1 MSKWKEES
9 FHAGQNE
16 KFIAPEYKQG
26 RARRMRALMVKEF
39 FQIMR
44 DPSSILITV
53 FLPLLLIFLY
63 GSGVSLDLDHLRVGL
78 VMEDTAPDVQ
88 SFAKSLTDSRY
99 FDVKIVRDRRAL
111 QDDLT
116 SGAIRGMFIVPSYFT
131 QYRNRPDQVAPIQVI
146 ADASETNTAN
156 FVQNYAQGVF
166 ANWLVQETI
175 SQGIEVSAPL
185 IHSEPRFW
193 YNEQLES
200 RFFLLSGSL
209 AIIMTLIGSLLTALV
224 VAREWERGTMEALM
238 STTVGIWELVIAK
251 VIPYF
256 CLGMISMIISV
267 VLSIVFYDL
276 PLRGSFFVLLLISA
290 LFLFCALG
298 LGLMISTITKNQIFA
313 YQITLVTAFLPAYIL
328 SGFLFEIHSMPRW
341 IQMLTY
347 IIPAKYFVQS
357 LQSLFL
363 VGNVWPLLIM
373 DMVPILG
380 IGVVFFLITA
390 SKTVKRLD

>member
-1 MSKWKEES
+1 MANDLTAQITEE
-9 FHAGQNE
+9 
-16 KFIAPEYKQG
+16 KKG

-39 FQIMR
+39 LQIVR

-78 VMEDTAPDVQ
+78 VLEDTAPDAQ
-88 SFAKSLTDSRY
+88 SFTKALTDSRY
-99 FDVKIVRDRRAL
+99 FDVTITRDRRELGDAL
-111 QDDLT
+111 TRGD
-116 SGAIRGMFIVPSYFT
+116 IRGMFIVPSYFT
-131 QYRNRPDQVAPIQVI
+131 QYRNRPDQIAPIQVI
-146 ADASETNTAN
+146 ADGSETNTAN
-156 FVQNYAQGVF
+156 FVKNYAQGVF
-166 ANWLVQETI
+166 ANWQAQEAI
-175 SQGIEVSAPL
+175 SAGLRPNVPL
-185 IHSEPRFW
+185 INTQSRFW

-238 STTVGIWELVIAK
+238 STTVSIGELVMAK

-256 CLGMISMIISV
+256 ALGMISMTICVIISV
-267 VLSIVFYDL
+267 VCYDL
-276 PLRGSFFVLLLISA
+276 PLRGSFLVLGLVSA

-298 LGLMISTITKNQIFA
+298 LGLMISTITKNQVFA
-313 YQITLVTAFLPAYIL
+313 YQITLITAFLPAYIL
-328 SGFLFEIHSMPRW
+328 SGFLFEIYSMPQW
-341 IQMLTY
+341 IQWLTY

-363 VGNVWPLLIM
+363 VGNVWSLILY
-373 DMVPILG
+373 DMVPIVA
-380 IGVVFFLITA
+380 IGLVFFLITA
-390 SKTVKRLD
+390 AKTAKRLD

>member
-1 MSKWKEES
+1 MISEAQWKEETR
-9 FHAGQNE
+9 
-16 KFIAPEYKQG
+16 KG

-39 FQIMR
+39 FQIIR
-44 DPSSILITV
+44 DPSTILITV

-88 SFAKSLTDSRY
+88 SFAKSLTDSTY
-99 FDVKIVRDRRAL
+99 FDVKIVRDRREL
-111 QDDLT
+111 GDDLI

-131 QYRNRPDQVAPIQVI
+131 QFRHRPDKMAPIQVI

-166 ANWLVQETI
+166 RNWLVQEAI
-175 SQGIEVSAPL
+175 SAGIKAKTPL
-185 IHSEPRFW
+185 ITSDARFW

-238 STTVGIWELVIAK
+238 STTVGVDELVMAK

-256 CLGMISMIISV
+256 CLGMISMILCV
-267 VLSIVFYDL
+267 VLSIVFYGL
-276 PLRGSFFVLLLISA
+276 PLRGSFLVLLLVSA
-290 LFLFCALG
+290 LFLFCALS
-298 LGLMISTITKNQIFA
+298 LGLMISTITKNQVFA

-328 SGFLFEIHSMPRW
+328 SGFLFEIHSMPKW

-363 VGNVWPLLIM
+363 VGNVWYLILY
-373 DMVPILG
+373 DMIPIVG
-380 IGVVFFLITA
+380 IGLIFFLITA
-390 SKTVKRLD
+390 HKTVKRLD